1 MALYMKNTMRCP
13 MSKYGDSMKIVWTN
27 GCFDVLHRGHFE
39 MFKYA
44 KSFGDQL
51 IVGIDSDEKV
61 RMDKGPS
68 RPHNCVEDRKFA
80 LECIKYIDEVV
91 VFSSREGLEQ
101 EIRQLQP
108 DIMVIGSD
116 WKGKNVVGEEYCT
129 ELKFFDRIEG
139 YSTTSILEKNN

>member
-1 MALYMKNTMRCP
+1 
-13 MSKYGDSMKIVWTN
+13 MKIVWTN

-61 RMDKGPS
+61 RNDKGSS

-91 VFSSREGLEQ
+91 VFNSREELEQ
-101 EIRQLQP
+101 EIRQLHP
-108 DIMVIGSD
+108 DVMVIGSD
-116 WKGKNVVGEEYCT
+116 WRGKTVVGEQYCT

-139 YSTTSILEKNN
+139 YSTTNILEKNN